1 MNASWH
7 CRFHPR
13 INRTAD
19 TASAREDPTS
29 FRLGII
35 DYSSRLDMILLCR
48 HEGSSQTQHEGS
60 SMIMARAQVRAST
73 AETASIVRSMK
84 CHSGDGNLTILS
96 THLQLQPLHGVKTGQ
111 FSFDVLQIAAAA
123 PSDPA

>member
-1 MNASWH
+1 MTLIIRRKTIRPGKWRSMGMNASWH

-48 HEGSSQTQHEGS
+48 HEGT
-60 SMIMARAQVRAST
+60 VRPN
-73 AETASIVRSMK
+73 MK
-84 CHSGDGNLTILS
+84 
-96 THLQLQPLHGVKTGQ
+96 
-111 FSFDVLQIAAAA
+111 
-123 PSDPA
+123 